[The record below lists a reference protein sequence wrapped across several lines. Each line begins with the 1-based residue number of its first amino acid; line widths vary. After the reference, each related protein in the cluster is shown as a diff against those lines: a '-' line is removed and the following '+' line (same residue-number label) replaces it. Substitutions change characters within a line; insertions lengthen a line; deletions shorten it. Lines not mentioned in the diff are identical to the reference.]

1 MRMYNPYFIFMFYS
15 LASLMLLLIVGLGL
29 AKWYYAKQITFFR
42 SGDLIEER
50 KLFGGIRSG
59 TLSKFDDNNLFYIPD
74 NGFDLV
80 QRKWYWFYLIN
91 NISFNER
98 AK

>member
-1 MRMYNPYFIFMFYS
+1 MMYS
-15 LASLMLLLIVGLGL
+15 LAFFALFLILMVGL
-29 AKWYYAKQITFFR
+29 AKWYYSRHIVLFR
-42 SGDLIEER
+42 SGDLIQER
-50 KLFGGIRSG
+50 RLFGGIRSG

-80 QRKWYWFYLIN
+80 QRKWYWFFLIN

>member
-1 MRMYNPYFIFMFYS
+1 MIYSFIVIS
-15 LASLMLLLIVGLGL
+15 ILLVISFCV
-29 AKWYYAKQITFFR
+29 AKWYYSRKIILFR
-42 SGDLIEER
+42 SGDLIQER
-50 KLFGGIRSG
+50 KIFGGIRAG
-59 TLSKFDDNNLFYIPD
+59 TLSKFDDSNLFYIPE
-74 NGFDLV
+74 NGLDLV